1 MYEITPYIRN
11 IHLRSKESW
20 EQARLG
26 AYVTA
31 QVNSTKKIKVTDII
45 EFPWEKEYKAKQ
57 MKTGIKS
64 ISNEDV
70 ERLKSK
76 AKQYLNNGQI

>member
-26 AYVTA
+26 AYITA
-31 QVNSTKKIKVTDII
+31 QVNSTKKLKVTDIM
-45 EFPWEKEYKAKQ
+45 EFPWEKSNS
-57 MKTGIKS
+57 MNKTGITD

-70 ERLKSK
+70 ERLRNK
-76 AKQYLNNGQI
+76 AKKYLNSGKN

>member
-26 AYVTA
+26 AYITA
-31 QVNSTKKIKVTDII
+31 QVNSTKKLKVTDIM
-45 EFPWEKEYKAKQ
+45 EFPWEKEFKERK
-57 MKTGIKS
+57 MKTGVTS

-70 ERLKSK
+70 ERLKNK
-76 AKQYLNNGQI
+76 AKLYLNNGQI

>member
-31 QVNSTKKIKVTDII
+31 QVNSTKKLKVTDIM
-45 EFPWEKEYKAKQ
+45 EFPWEKSNN
-57 MKTGIKS
+57 MNKTGITD

-70 ERLKSK
+70 ERLRNK
-76 AKQYLNNGQI
+76 AKKYLNSGKN

>member
-26 AYVTA
+26 AYITA
-31 QVNSTKKIKVTDII
+31 QVNSTKKLKVTDIM
-45 EFPWEKEYKAKQ
+45 EFPWENSTK
-57 MKTGIKS
+57 KTGITD
-64 ISNEDV
+64 ISNADV
-70 ERLKSK
+70 ERLKNK
-76 AKQYLNNGQI
+76 AKLYLNNGQI

>member
-11 IHLRSKESW
+11 IHLRSKEGW

-26 AYVTA
+26 AYITA
-31 QVNSTKKIKVTDII
+31 QVNSTKKLKVTDIM
-45 EFPWEKEYKAKQ
+45 EFPWESDYKNKK
-57 MKTGIKS
+57 MRTGVTE

-70 ERLKSK
+70 ERLRNK
-76 AKQYLNNGQI
+76 AKKYLNEQI

>member
-11 IHLRSKESW
+11 IHLRSKEGW

-26 AYVTA
+26 AYITA
-31 QVNSTKKIKVTDII
+31 QVNSTKKLKITDIM
-45 EFPWEKEYKAKQ
+45 EFPWEATAKSKKMQTGVKE
-57 MKTGIKS
+57 

-70 ERLKSK
+70 NRLRNK

>member
-1 MYEITPYIRN
+1 MQMYEITPYIRN
-11 IHLRSKESW
+11 IHLRSKEGW

-26 AYVTA
+26 AYITA
-31 QVNSTKKIKVTDII
+31 QVNSTKKLKVTDIM
-45 EFPWEKEYKAKQ
+45 EFPWEKKEAK
-57 MKTGIKS
+57 KTGITN

-70 ERLKSK
+70 ERLKNK